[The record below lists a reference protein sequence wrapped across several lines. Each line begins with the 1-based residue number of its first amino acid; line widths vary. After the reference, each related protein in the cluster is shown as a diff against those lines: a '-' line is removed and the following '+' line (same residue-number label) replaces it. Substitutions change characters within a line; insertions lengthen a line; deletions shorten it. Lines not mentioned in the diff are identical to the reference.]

1 MLIYGSLVLLACL
14 ISVALTAAMVQFAPR
29 WGLVDAP
36 DGHRKLQSH
45 AIPLGGGLALAATCA
60 VCLIVAVL
68 VPSVVAEKLAAHWRF
83 VFGLTGA
90 AALMVTVG
98 LLDDLYDIRA
108 RHKLLAQVVAT
119 SVIVAAGLTI
129 QRISLFGWVVELGPL
144 AIVFTVAWLIGA
156 INAFNLIDGLD
167 GLAGTVGVIAAGTVG
182 VLAAATGHVVEA
194 AICSVL
200 VGAMLGFLVF
210 NWFPAR
216 IYLGDAGS
224 MLLGLVLGVLAMRV
238 SLKETATLAVA
249 VPIVVWAVLFFDVV
263 IAILR
268 RHLTGQS
275 IYTTDRAH
283 IHHVLR
289 RHGYSVPGVVGV
301 IGVACLACCCGGLA
315 GVWLGSEVLTLG
327 ATGLVLGTM
336 VLSGLFG
343 RSELGLWWRWA
354 ERFFASWLQFSHRRP
369 GAPEPVISRF
379 HGDRQWEHLWTEL
392 LEYAERF
399 DLSAVQL
406 NVSAPAIGEEYHALW
421 SRKERAN
428 LRTQWRSEIPL
439 FVGELAVG
447 RLTVSGR
454 MAHGAT
460 TIDSMSELVHGLK
473 PFQVQMEAILKHTVQ
488 QESMD
493 PVEAL
498 EFHSQPLE
506 GRGGK
511 AVIRRVD
518 QAIPVAVYEAAEAVF
533 QAGENPG
540 GAAVGTTVS

>member
-1 MLIYGSLVLLACL
+1 
-14 ISVALTAAMVQFAPR
+14 
-29 WGLVDAP
+29 
-36 DGHRKLQSH
+36 
-45 AIPLGGGLALAATCA
+45 
-60 VCLIVAVL
+60 
-68 VPSVVAEKLAAHWRF
+68 
-83 VFGLTGA
+83 
-90 AALMVTVG
+90 
-98 LLDDLYDIRA
+98 
-108 RHKLLAQVVAT
+108 
-119 SVIVAAGLTI
+119 
-129 QRISLFGWVVELGPL
+129 
-144 AIVFTVAWLIGA
+144 IGA
-156 INAFNLIDGLD
+156 INAFILIDGLD
-167 GLAGTVGVIAAGTVG
+167 GLAGTVGVIAAATLGI
-182 VLAAATGHVVEA
+182 LAAVTGHIVEA

-200 VGAMLGFLVF
+200 VGSMLGFLVF

-249 VPIVVWAVLFFDVV
+249 VPIVVWAVLFFDVL

-289 RHGYSVPGVVGV
+289 RHGFSVPGAVGV
-301 IGVACLACCCGGLA
+301 IGAACLACCGGGLA
-315 GVWLGSEVLTLG
+315 GVWLGSELITLG
-327 ATGLVLGTM
+327 AASLVLGTM
-336 VLSGLFG
+336 VLTGLFG
-343 RSELGLWWRWA
+343 RSELGLWCRWA
-354 ERFFASWLQFSHRRP
+354 ERFVASWLQFSHRRP

-379 HGDRQWEHLWTEL
+379 HGDREWEHLWSEL

-399 DLSAVQL
+399 DLTSVQL

-428 LRTQWRSEIPL
+428 QRTQWRSEIPL
-439 FVGELAVG
+439 VVGELAVG

-488 QESMD
+488 KESRD

-498 EFHSQPLE
+498 EFHSHPPE
-506 GRGGK
+506 VRNGVT
-511 AVIRRVD
+511 VIRRVD
-518 QAIPVAVYEAAEAVF
+518 QAKPLAVYEVAEVVM
-533 QAGENPG
+533 QAGDTPG
-540 GAAVGTTVS
+540 GAAVGTTMS